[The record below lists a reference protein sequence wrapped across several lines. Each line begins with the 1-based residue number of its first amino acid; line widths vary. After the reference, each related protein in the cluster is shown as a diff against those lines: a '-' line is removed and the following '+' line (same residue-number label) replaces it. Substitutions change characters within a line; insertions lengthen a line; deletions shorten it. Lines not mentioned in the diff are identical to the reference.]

1 MMDKKQLLADA
12 YALASNIDALAGV
25 LLTACTELVNQ
36 DSVSS
41 PFDAGLSMRVLSE
54 MAKDAG
60 ELLVDA
66 SAL

>member
-41 PFDAGLSMRVLSE
+41 PFDAGTIHEGSVRNG
-54 MAKDAG
+54 KRCWRTTC
-60 ELLVDA
+60 
-66 SAL
+66 